1 MAAHATRPTISL
13 SRTLASYASSMS
25 PRISLLRSNN
35 GYRTSPPQDLGP
47 RGQPADPGSGPK
59 PCHQPQTPPGT
70 TLNIGPILALTVRD
84 FFPQFNDWIDQI
96 PDPRFQPF
104 VIYHKRFLLWWGVD
118 ASCKWASP
126 ATGFQWTPWPL
137 RAGSLNRLAGT
148 QQQTR
153 PVHDTLDYFLGRS
166 GVAGVFGLRTLMM
179 RHLLRMKVLDSAR
192 LLGTWWRR
200 PTAQAIWSSTRGA
213 APIA

>member
-1 MAAHATRPTISL
+1 MGT
-13 SRTLASYASSMS
+13 
-25 PRISLLRSNN
+25 
-35 GYRTSPPQDLGP
+35 RTSPPQDLGP

-70 TLNIGPILALTVRD
+70 TLNIGPILALTVRH

-96 PDPRFQPF
+96 PYLRFQPF
-104 VIYHKRFLLWWGVD
+104 VIYHKRFLLWWGLTLFL
-118 ASCKWASP
+118 CKLSSRRQLD
-126 ATGFQWTPWPL
+126 FQCNTDGPYVL
-137 RAGSLNRLAGT
+137 DNLNRLAGT

-166 GVAGVFGLRTLMM
+166 GVAGVFGLA
-179 RHLLRMKVLDSAR
+179 HLDDAAFAAHEGVG
-192 LLGTWWRR
+192 LGTPAAAAWWRR
-200 PTAQAIWSSTRGA
+200 PTAQAIWSSTRGT